1 MTSMMLYLT
10 LNSSCL
16 DRYSWQ
22 KIEYMQMI
30 CPCQNVINLPG
41 TCAMF
46 FSSTKLKNVCFH
58 WFSNWKTPN
67 ASVLSVTF
75 YLWHEKCNAGLST
88 DRNVDFDLVTKNE
101 FYELDLVE
109 MKCWC
114 TAWVSNKTKVVHDIF
129 WIYFHPQSFI
139 TAEIWAHFT
148 LLIIKLKLNAFV
160 CVGLILQARMFRFW
174 LKKLLLTLGLFVTW
188 GLLR

>member
-1 MTSMMLYLT
+1 MSYVLFKY
-10 LNSSCL
+10 
-16 DRYSWQ
+16 Q
-22 KIEYMQMI
+22 II
-30 CPCQNVINLPG
+30 NVP
-41 TCAMF
+41 
-46 FSSTKLKNVCFH
+46 SFH

-139 TAEIWAHFT
+139 TAEIWAHIT
-148 LLIIKLKLNAFV
+148 VLIIKLKLNAFV
-160 CVGLILQARMFRFW
+160 CVGLILQARMVRFW
-174 LKKLLLTLGLFVTW
+174 LKTAPSYMGAFRDMGITQINICTSTLYLLGFSKHETKRFIRVKGLAAI
-188 GLLR
+188 

>member
-1 MTSMMLYLT
+1 MSTTARWFQWADRFKWTSKVCHWKSWKRKSIATISYLV
-10 LNSSCL
+10 CL
-16 DRYSWQ
+16 FQRYFEIS
-22 KIEYMQMI
+22 
-30 CPCQNVINLPG
+30 NLS
-41 TCAMF
+41 F
-46 FSSTKLKNVCFH
+46 QHIFSFNRLECRFWLGDQYK
-58 WFSNWKTPN
+58 
-67 ASVLSVTF
+67 
-75 YLWHEKCNAGLST
+75 
-88 DRNVDFDLVTKNE
+88 

-129 WIYFHPQSFI
+129 CIYFHPQSFI
-139 TAEIWAHFT
+139 TAEIWAHIT